1 MQLPPLLAPGL
12 ARELRAILTL
22 YLGILLGGYNDGF
35 SAIAT
40 PDIRHEGAGNSS
52 REYSIPRIEAT
63 GEQLSWFGKFHVCIR
78 VLPTYNTQ
86 CITHPL

>member
-12 ARELRAILTL
+12 ARELQAILTL
-22 YLGILLGGYNDGF
+22 YLGIVLGGYNDGF

-52 REYSIPRIEAT
+52 REYNIPRIEAT
-63 GEQLSWFGKFHVCIR
+63 REQLSWFGKFLH
-78 VLPTYNTQ
+78 
-86 CITHPL
+86 THPQHFDASNAQFQ